1 MGAAQRVLDRREAFS
16 ETTGAC
22 EKVDYRDG
30 SALGHALLFF
40 NLPSYKKSATR
51 APWNA
56 AGITCQVVVLAF
68 RARIVSLREESWVFG
83 AYMSEKQVDSCFSG
97 PNRQV
102 MGGRCVTEPPR
113 LSWSFIKFC
122 LIEIGLWGIVFI
134 PKHGAW

>member
-30 SALGHALLFF
+30 SALGQALLFF
-40 NLPSYKKSATR
+40 NLPSYKKSATL

-68 RARIVSLREESWVFG
+68 RARIVSLREESWVL
-83 AYMSEKQVDSCFSG
+83 
-97 PNRQV
+97 
-102 MGGRCVTEPPR
+102 GRICPR
-113 LSWSFIKFC
+113 SRLTAAFLDQTAK
-122 LIEIGLWGIVFI
+122 
-134 PKHGAW
+134 